1 MKEWKHEEGNWEK
14 YWKQHWDKKW
24 GEKGQE
30 QGAKYQEMG
39 KIMNKLGETQ
49 FKVAKLVMQLATKKS
64 DEEFKSETK
73 DLEKRIKALSDDIDL
88 KYKKMK

>member
-24 GEKGQE
+24 GEKGQRYAE
-30 QGAKYQEMG
+30 KYQEMG

-49 FKVAKLVMQLATKKS
+49 FKTAKLVMQLATKKS
-64 DEEFKSETK
+64 DEEFKKETK
-73 DLEKRIKALSDDIDL
+73 DLEKRIKALSDTIDL
-88 KYKKMK
+88 KLKK

>member
-14 YWKQHWDKKW
+14 YWKKHWDKKW
-24 GEKGQE
+24 GEEGQK

-49 FKVAKLVMQLATKKS
+49 FKAAKLVMELATKKS
-64 DEEFKSETK
+64 DAEFERETK
-73 DLEKRIKALSDDIDL
+73 DLEKRIKALNDNIDL
-88 KYKKMK
+88 MLKK

>member
-24 GEKGQE
+24 GETGQE
-30 QGAKYQEMG
+30 YAEKYQEMG

-49 FKVAKLVMQLATKKS
+49 FKAAKLVMQLANKKS
-64 DEEFKSETK
+64 DEEFKNETK
-73 DLEKRIKALSDDIDL
+73 DLEKRINALSNDIDQKL
-88 KYKKMK
+88 KK

>member
-24 GEKGQE
+24 GEMGQKNAE
-30 QGAKYQEMG
+30 KYQEMG

-49 FKVAKLVMQLATKKS
+49 FKAAKLVMDLATKKS
-64 DEEFKSETK
+64 DEEFKRETEN
-73 DLEKRIKALSDDIDL
+73 LERRIKSLSDNIDQML
-88 KYKKMK
+88 KK